1 MGAEIL
7 QRIPLRSYRGLD
19 GEYLGGRT
27 TRYALRV
34 VRDAGRFQRDQPD
47 AFLEVLPPD
56 ATLDPPPPGVR
67 RALRREP
74 MPRTLDAF
82 HRREQSRLAAS
93 DARARGA
100 G

>member
-1 MGAEIL
+1 VTRPI

-34 VRDAGRFQRDQPD
+34 VRDAGRFRRDAPD
-47 AFLEVLPPD
+47 AYLEVLPPD
-56 ATLDPPPPGVR
+56 APLDPPPPGVR

-74 MPRTLDAF
+74 MPRTLGDF
-82 HRREQSRLAAS
+82 HQREQATLGCVGENDKA
-93 DARARGA
+93 
-100 G
+100 